1 MFALLPRTNLP
12 KQVMQF
18 PDFPFSKTIRT
29 FSRHED
35 VFNYLKDYCEH
46 FDLRK
51 FIKFKT
57 KVKHVAP
64 CLNEDCESN
73 RMLWK
78 LTAVDENNIETTS
91 DFNAVIVC
99 NG

>member
-1 MFALLPRTNLP
+1 MILFLFRTNLP

-18 PDFPFSKTIRT
+18 PDFPFPESIRT
-29 FSRHED
+29 FSGHED
-35 VFNYLKDYCEH
+35 VFNYLRDYCDH
-46 FDLRK
+46 FDLRQ

-64 CLNEDCESN
+64 VLNEKGHSN
-73 RMLWK
+73 KMLWK
-78 LTAVDENNIETTS
+78 VTTVNEDNIETTV
-91 DFNAVIVC
+91 DFNAVVVC